1 MLTDY
6 TSAMFNRPFKA
17 DGARSAGLPARFGG
31 SMNSSGTII
40 HIPDCPPNPA
50 EPVHAGAYR
59 LISSLCLTAHSKR
72 AGRPARRT
80 PASARKTMMT
90 LTGYTPA
97 MFNRPV

>member
-17 DGARSAGLPARFGG
+17 YGARSAGLPARFGG

-50 EPVHAGAYR
+50 ELTPDRRPCWRLQAY
-59 LISSLCLTAHSKR
+59 KF
-72 AGRPARRT
+72 
-80 PASARKTMMT
+80 
-90 LTGYTPA
+90 A
-97 MFNRPV
+97 MFNSPL

>member
-50 EPVHAGAYR
+50 EPVLDRRPCWRLQAYK
-59 LISSLCLTAHSKR
+59 S
-72 AGRPARRT
+72 
-80 PASARKTMMT
+80 
-90 LTGYTPA
+90 A
-97 MFNRPV
+97 MFNRPL